1 MTEAIHRPPPAA
13 AEATE
18 RPLHADARRNQQA
31 VLESAEALFAV
42 RGSKVRLEDV
52 ARHAGVGVGTVYR
65 HFPTKEALVDA
76 VLVGMHQSLLDDV
89 DRALADPVPGPAF
102 ATFLA
107 EIVEL
112 HARHRVLAEQMSNDE
127 IELSPASS
135 LMRDLFLAR
144 VSELVARAQEHG
156 AIRSDVGPS
165 DIAVLLIGITAAI
178 SGDLEPTLRQ
188 RYLTII
194 LDGLRTSD
202 PTPLPGQPLDLTD
215 LELLKKTAAP
225 RSVSPLRSG
234 ATNSRSLRRSSGR
247 RDSSRPAA

>member
-1 MTEAIHRPPPAA
+1 MTEAVHRPPPVAA
-13 AEATE
+13 VAPE
-18 RPLHADARRNQQA
+18 RQLRADARRNHQA

-89 DRALADPVPGPAF
+89 DRALADSDPGAAF
-102 ATFLA
+102 AAFLVDIA
-107 EIVEL
+107 NL
-112 HARHRVLAEQMSNDE
+112 HARHRVLAEQMSNHE

-135 LMRDLFLAR
+135 LMRAQFQVR
-144 VSELVARAQEHG
+144 VAELVARVQAHG
-156 AIRSDVGPS
+156 DVRSDVSPS
-165 DIAVLLIGITAAI
+165 DIVVLLIGITAAI

-194 LDGLRTSD
+194 LDGLRTRD
-202 PTPLPGQPLDLTD
+202 PTPLPGQPLQLTD
-215 LELLKKTAAP
+215 LELLKKTA
-225 RSVSPLRSG
+225 
-234 ATNSRSLRRSSGR
+234 R
-247 RDSSRPAA
+247 RDR